1 MKTLFIIFLGLV
13 TQICFGQVVEPSEEL
28 LNQDLSYKQ
37 ADEAEGQDREV
48 ASDEAKSD
56 SDESREVAS
65 EEDQNDKIQYW
76 KY

>member
-1 MKTLFIIFLGLV
+1 MKTLIIILLSLTV
-13 TQICFGQVVEPSEEL
+13 QVSFGQVVEPSEDL
-28 LNQDLSYKQ
+28 LNQDLNYKQ
-37 ADEAEGQDREV
+37 TEETEAQDRDV
-48 ASDEAKSD
+48 ASDETKSD

>member
-1 MKTLFIIFLGLV
+1 M
-13 TQICFGQVVEPSEEL
+13 TQVSFGQVVEPSEEL

-37 ADEAEGQDREV
+37 AEEVESLEREV
-48 ASDEAKSD
+48 ASDETKND

-65 EEDQNDKIQYW
+65 EEEQSDKIQYW

>member
-1 MKTLFIIFLGLV
+1 MKAFWIIILSV
-13 TQICFGQVVEPSEEL
+13 TTQVCLGQVVEPNDEL

-37 ADEAEGQDREV
+37 AEEVETQEREV
-48 ASDEAKSD
+48 ASDKTKNE

-65 EEDQNDKIQYW
+65 EAEQNDKIQYW